1 MDRNM
6 LLRHLAMAKRHVTLG
21 ENHLARQEALLAEL
35 DRDGHDTTD
44 TLAIQETMRHTQ
56 TLQMQD
62 RDRLL
67 AQLAL

>member
-6 LLRHLAMAKRHVTLG
+6 LLQHLAMAERHVTLG
-21 ENHLARQEALLAEL
+21 ENHLAKQEALLAEP

-44 TLAIQETMRHTQ
+44 ALAIQETMRHTQ